1 MTKEALIVIPGFDA
15 KELGFALNRTIDS
28 INSQQSIADVS
39 KIPTPEDPNMQRL
52 EITFY
57 NTDEKKQIDIYEVF
71 WGDII
76 EKNSSQ
82 ELTVWKKVV
91 FGLELMFFWFF
102 SPIWKAALKNKWMFT
117 GIAFSGIII
126 TFWYISILG
135 VFISALD
142 STEALNQIKEMF
154 IEKLPD
160 EEAMRMG
167 LSVQE
172 LPRLIS
178 VFVTEV
184 FLLAGVVIGLFPTL
198 LSLILRVSGFSM
210 RFIKSQM
217 VRDDVK
223 NRVQFQ
229 MNSIHK
235 DKYDRVTFFAHSL
248 GVIPTLDFL
257 ASYDSVHDN
266 KIRLI
271 TIGSPVSFLA
281 NKAKVFLKDAEAVQK
296 NPKVVEWADYF
307 SKSDWLCSYKS
318 LGEPGDRIFSQRI
331 HMDSSWLNKMS
342 TAPHLAYFN
351 HSIVIEKLISD

>member
-1 MTKEALIVIPGFDA
+1 MTREALIVIPGFDA
-15 KELGFALNRTIDS
+15 KEFGFALNRTIDS
-28 INSQQSIADVS
+28 INNQQSIADVS
-39 KIPTPEDPNMQRL
+39 KIPTPENPNMQRL
-52 EITFY
+52 ELTFY
-57 NTDEKKQIDIYEVF
+57 NSEEKKQIDLYEVF

-82 ELTVWKKVV
+82 EITVWRKVI

-102 SPIWKAALKNKWMFT
+102 SPIWKAAYKNKWMFT

-142 STEALNQIKEMF
+142 STESLNELKEIFM
-154 IEKLPD
+154 EKVPN
-160 EEAMRMG
+160 EEKMRMG
-167 LSVQE
+167 LSVEE

-178 VFVTEV
+178 VLFTEI
-184 FLLAGVVIGLFPTL
+184 FLIAGLVIGLFPTVM
-198 LSLILRVSGFSM
+198 SLILRVSGFSM

-229 MNSIHK
+229 MHAIQK
-235 DKYDRVTFFAHSL
+235 DQYDRITFFAHSL
-248 GVIPTLDFL
+248 GVISALDFL
-257 ASYDSVHDN
+257 SNYHSIHDN

-281 NKAKVFLKDAEAVQK
+281 NKAKVLSENAEAVK
-296 NPKVVEWADYF
+296 NNPIVVEWADYF
-307 SKSDWLCSYKS
+307 SKEDWLCSYES
-318 LGEPGDRIFSQRI
+318 LGNPGDRIFSQQLSV
-331 HMDSSWLNKMS
+331 DSSWLRRMS
-342 TAPHLAYFN
+342 TAPHLSYFN
-351 HSIVIEKLISD
+351 HSVVVEKLISD